1 MKKEGFRRGAVSGAA
16 FTFSAGRE
24 HRPLGA
30 DHNNRQTP
38 M

>member
-24 HRPLGA
+24 HRSFGA
-30 DHNNRQTP
+30 DHDD
-38 M
+38 

>member
-16 FTFSAGRE
+16 IGISEGRE

-30 DHNNRQTP
+30 DHDN
-38 M
+38 